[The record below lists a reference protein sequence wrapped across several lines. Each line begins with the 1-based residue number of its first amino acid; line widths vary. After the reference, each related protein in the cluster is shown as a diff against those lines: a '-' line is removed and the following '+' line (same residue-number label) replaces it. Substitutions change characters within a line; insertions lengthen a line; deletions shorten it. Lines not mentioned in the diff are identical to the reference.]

1 MSILLCEPEYLKI
14 NNFKATSAND
24 IIPKNIINDFTTIM
38 NINVDMITLR
48 STLLELF
55 GTVLEGIYII
65 LLLIIII
72 VIIIINLKFRK
83 IISKSCDYFDP
94 KY

>member
-1 MSILLCEPEYLKI
+1 MSILLCEPEYLKN

-72 VIIIINLKFRK
+72 VIIIDLKFRK